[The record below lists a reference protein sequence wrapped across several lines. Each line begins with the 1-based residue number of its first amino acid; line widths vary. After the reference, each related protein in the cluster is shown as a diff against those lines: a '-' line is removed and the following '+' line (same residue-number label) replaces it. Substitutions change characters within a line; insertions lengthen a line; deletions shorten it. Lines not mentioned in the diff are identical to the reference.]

1 MKKGTREKVDAAV
14 QQIVVAVVIALIFG
28 AVKLYTDV
36 QTLKTK
42 FEYVNGR
49 WDAPAEAK

>member
-1 MKKGTREKVDAAV
+1 MKKDTRGKIDAV
-14 QQIVVAVVIALIFG
+14 LQQVIAAVVIALIFG

-49 WDAPAEAK
+49 WDTPAEAK